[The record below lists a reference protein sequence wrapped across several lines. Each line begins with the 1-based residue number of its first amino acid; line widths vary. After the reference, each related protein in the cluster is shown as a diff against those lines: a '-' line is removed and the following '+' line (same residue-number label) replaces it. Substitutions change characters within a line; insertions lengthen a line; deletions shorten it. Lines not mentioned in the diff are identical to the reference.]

1 MADSQFIIDVTRDN
15 YQQVMEASFKVPV
28 LIDFWASWCQP
39 CQVLMPVLARLA
51 EEYQGKF
58 LLGKLNTEEEQE
70 IAAQFGIRSIP
81 NVKLFRNG
89 QPVDEFMGALPE
101 GEVRQFL
108 DRHVARES
116 DLQVAAAR
124 EQLAAGNVAG
134 AIVLLDEA
142 READPGNA
150 RVTLALAEA
159 QVASGDIA
167 AAEATLD
174 SLPPSERDKPEVASL
189 RSHLYF
195 EGQVA
200 EAPATPELAAK
211 LEANPDAVGI
221 FGFSFL
227 DQNAD
232 KIHGA
237 EIDIIPVEP
246 EACPTLT
253 KAPYAYDHGDT
264 AEMTPL
270 MPMHS
275 LGHRFIPP
283 TIHAGGLRYHGMA
296 PLVSAS
302 VTHGW
307 SETQRT
313 PRPSTTNFFQ

>member
-174 SLPPSERDKPEVASL
+174 SLPPSELDKPEVASL

-211 LEANPDAVGI
+211 LEANPDDHEARFQLALRKVVEQDYDAAIELLLELMQKDRSFGDDAARNGLLKVFELLGDDPRVG
-221 FGFSFL
+221 
-227 DQNAD
+227 QYRRRMA
-232 KIHGA
+232 
-237 EIDIIPVEP
+237 
-246 EACPTLT
+246 
-253 KAPYAYDHGDT
+253 
-264 AEMTPL
+264 
-270 MPMHS
+270 S
-275 LGHRFIPP
+275 LLH
-283 TIHAGGLRYHGMA
+283 
-296 PLVSAS
+296 
-302 VTHGW
+302 
-307 SETQRT
+307 
-313 PRPSTTNFFQ
+313 